1 MATPRRSSDEKTL
14 GGVARRS
21 NCLEAQ
27 AGAMVSVV
35 GGLLSQSALR
45 AVGVEERPQRPVS
58 LLGKGQVGAHA
69 NWMQAR
75 LSKGVAAHWSKSEP
89 APTLVMDGPA
99 ILGQSGLSDSYEH
112 DPVGSS
118 DLKGHRDSAPLLGT
132 WACVGTLLEP
142 HRRARNV
149 LTVDRSA
156 SPSCLSRVPTST
168 SAPCSSASGALTTSA
183 PTFTS
188 PSTTAALP
196 ATRMCSSRLVHK
208 TYGAAS
214 HQAGYDPAPEGPA
227 SGCAHVTGPT
237 SPARAPARVPGITNV
252 SAPGGCVTAGSR
264 GFRGSRRRPSKPKGA
279 KSTGRCR
286 YGAKGRSESGP
297 VHRHLAGA
305 EAAFNVAPVTE
316 EVGAGSRSLR
326 FTGGVAAT
334 GHVFLLTPGTC
345 PESVMTSDTGTAVKR
360 NFVRKI
366 VKTRIRHE
374 SNELGNINYP
384 LGQVRYERPVAPLSD
399 ETTWGCLTSVAQTCE
414 NEQQIFSIH
423 SDGVPIPT
431 DRVICGEDVAEAT
444 RGASAGGHVLG
455 LTGRAG
461 QASDGASVAA
471 SGSWAAGL
479 PLRQAL
485 SPQCPAPPRAS
496 HPCHDS
502 VWTAASCHVPV
513 MNAHAHEHSRVTAPD
528 RPPDGHP
535 PPPEPPPRV
544 VTTGGAWE
552 DGKAAPPEA
561 EDAAKGH
568 SLFTLRTTCGRGQ
581 WAAGVRED
589 IRAFDI
595 YKISGGACAS
605 HVPPLPA
612 LPTQSDTDTDTDE
625 GSLGRAPRALRKRKI
640 NAEVR
645 DGVERK
651 RYRESEDEEE
661 EEDRLRLEG
670 VTLLL
675 PTPVQLHSDFNKP
688 RLGADVSVAR
698 TLSCPLLP
706 QELCPSPTAS
716 PFAPTTVPPTA
727 SHPETT
733 ACDAEDPAAPAAL
746 NAASATTPSD
756 SVASAPATPPSST
769 SPSSTAAA
777 TAGSAS
783 STSRACCGAPLL
795 AASPGALSS
804 GCDDADDTSSED
816 TLSDDDD
823 DDDDGASTVVP
834 EDFWDETDSDIEV
847 LVQSESW
854 VDLSNQ
860 PSSPDRVTPLPF
872 GNGEEYLRLL
882 REAQKDSNQSSARV
896 SLASSRRDTPR
907 DSPHDSP
914 KSPPNSPN
922 TEMATD
928 PEEAAVLKGVYIN
941 YYNKEGDFIRV
952 EKNTETDWIWD
963 WSSRPDQTPPKEWR
977 FSHPRKG
984 VSRGASIRR
993 VMVGNSSLFS
1003 RDVLYTLLI
1012 TNVLSLILGT
1022 GIGIWLSKRSGS
1034 NVISTLPIN

>member
-21 NCLEAQ
+21 DCLEAQ

-45 AVGVEERPQRPVS
+45 AVGGEERPQGHVS

-89 APTLVMDGPA
+89 APTLVMDGP
-99 ILGQSGLSDSYEH
+99 GQSRLSDSHAH

-118 DLKGHRDSAPLLGT
+118 DLTGHRASAPLLGT

-142 HRRARNV
+142 HRRTRNV
-149 LTVDRSA
+149 LTIDRSA

-168 SAPCSSASGALTTSA
+168 SAPCSSTPGALTTSA
-183 PTFTS
+183 PTSTS

-208 TYGAAS
+208 AHGAAS
-214 HQAGYDPAPEGPA
+214 SQGGNDPAPEA

-237 SPARAPARVPGITNV
+237 SPARAAARVPGITNA

-264 GFRGSRRRPSKPKGA
+264 GSRSRRRRPSKPKGA

-297 VHRHLAGA
+297 VHRHPAGA
-305 EAAFNVAPVTE
+305 EAAFNVAPVTG
-316 EVGAGSRSLR
+316 EVGAGSRSLG
-326 FTGGVAAT
+326 FTGGAAAT

-345 PESVMTSDTGTAVKR
+345 PETVMTSDTGTAVKR
-360 NFVRKI
+360 NCARKI
-366 VKTRIRHE
+366 VQTHTRHE
-374 SNELGNINYP
+374 SDEMGNINYP
-384 LGQVRYERPVAPLSD
+384 LGQARSERPVTPLSGK
-399 ETTWGCLTSVAQTCE
+399 TARGCLTSVAQACE
-414 NEQQIFSIH
+414 NEQQILSVH

-431 DRVICGEDVAEAT
+431 DRVTCGEDVAGAA

-461 QASDGASVAA
+461 QASDGAPVAA
-471 SGSWAAGL
+471 SGSWTAGL
-479 PLRQAL
+479 PLRRAL

-496 HPCHDS
+496 HPRHDS

-528 RPPDGHP
+528 TPPDGHP

-544 VTTGGAWE
+544 TTTGSSGE

-568 SLFTLRTTCGRGQ
+568 SLFALRTTCGRGQ
-581 WAAGVRED
+581 WAAGLRED

-688 RLGADVSVAR
+688 RLGADASVAR
-698 TLSCPLLP
+698 TLSCPLLT
-706 QELCPSPTAS
+706 QESCPYPTAS
-716 PFAPTTVPPTA
+716 PSAPTTAPPTA
-727 SHPETT
+727 SHPETS
-733 ACDAEDPAAPAAL
+733 ACDAEMCREDPAAPAAL

-756 SVASAPATPPSST
+756 SVASAPATPPSPT
-769 SPSSTAAA
+769 SPCSIAAA

-816 TLSDDDD
+816 TLSD